1 MRFSPLKHLNA
12 TAKTTTKIAAIV
24 AAGALSISLASP
36 SVLASLDA
44 TAANPSAQVVTS
56 GTLKL
61 TSADNGN
68 GFSTTITNMAPGD
81 VQNRY
86 VTYTNS
92 GTLDAQGLNLT
103 IADSGSS
110 LLTTDGTK
118 GLQVTV
124 TGCSVAWTPATGV
137 CSGTTASVAGTD
149 LLAST
154 SLLGLKTTPGV
165 INSGVITASSVKYY
179 KFAIAMPNT
188 AETTANGVLP
198 GGTVQGLTANITWT
212 LTENQKAALTT
223 NS

>member
-1 MRFSPLKHLNA
+1 MKALLSATTF
-12 TAKTTTKIAAIV
+12 TAKIAIV
-24 AAGALSISLASP
+24 AAAALGGTALVSS
-36 SVLASLDA
+36 SVFASLSA
-44 TAANPSAQVVTS
+44 TATSTAQSVTT

-61 TSADNGN
+61 TSADAGN
-68 GFSTTITNMAPGD
+68 GFTTAISNMAPGD

-92 GTLDAQGLNLT
+92 GLLDAQGLNLS
-103 IADSGSS
+103 IADTGAS

-124 TGCSVAWTPATGV
+124 TGCSVAWTTATGV
-137 CSGTTASVAGTD
+137 CGGTTASVAGTD

-154 SLLGLKTTPGV
+154 SLFGLKTTPGV
-165 INSGVITASSVKYY
+165 INSGAITAGTIKYY

-188 AETTANGVLP
+188 VETTLNGVLP
-198 GGTVQGLTANITWT
+198 GGTVQGLSASITWT
-212 LTENQKAALTT
+212 LTENQKAAVTT